1 METIYHLIKIYTFD
15 TITYTEMSS
24 SDEIT
29 QNDAKFIHDNVTR
42 DAELTRQL
50 DEVYKEGEIGKIM
63 AIYSLRRTG
72 FQQASELIG
81 KIPLSIE
88 AKMFINQM
96 KADME
101 MQFKIFLLENSMKEQ
116 FAFMTTKIDS
126 LEAEL
131 KKLKEFHSE

>member
-1 METIYHLIKIYTFD
+1 MA
-15 TITYTEMSS
+15 S

-29 QNDAKFIHDNVTR
+29 QNDVKFIHDNVTR

-50 DEVYKEGEIGKIM
+50 DEVYKEGDIEKVL

-81 KIPLSIE
+81 KIPLSME

-96 KADME
+96 KTDVE
-101 MQFKIFLLENSMKEQ
+101 IQFKIFILENSIKKQFASLTTRIEALEADMKE
-116 FAFMTTKIDS
+116 AKRP
-126 LEAEL
+126 
-131 KKLKEFHSE
+131 H